1 MNKNNETSNNSKPM
15 AYDALLGVVNSD
27 KWKFCNTKLEPFP
40 HPWSSEYKCPKCGNH
55 LVNILGTCATK
66 VYY

>member
-1 MNKNNETSNNSKPM
+1 MSTKVKSKHKNINGANPVLGAVKSKT
-15 AYDALLGVVNSD
+15 
-27 KWKFCNTKLEPFP
+27 WTFCNTELQPYPYE
-40 HPWSSEYKCPKCGNH
+40 WSCNYKCPKCGNH